1 MANERFVFL
10 ANNEVFWVLD
20 IDDEKYNKGPQVRAG
35 LASSP
40 KIIIVDKDQ
49 VVPDFSVWD
58 GTEFKAP
65 E

>member
-1 MANERFVFL
+1 MAKERFVFL

-20 IDDEKYNKGPQVRAG
+20 IDDEQYFKGPQVRAG
-35 LASSP
+35 LSSNP
-40 KIIIVDKDQ
+40 KIVVVDNNV

>member
-1 MANERFVFL
+1 MTHERFVFL
-10 ANNEVFWVLD
+10 VNNEVFWVLN
-20 IDDEKYNKGPQVRAG
+20 IDDEKYDKGPQVRAG
-35 LASSP
+35 LASNP
-40 KIIIVDKDQ
+40 TIIVVDKDM